1 MNQFAN
7 SYLFLISGLLQSHTP
22 VVFAKEDLSLLSA
35 VSGVI
40 SVITS
45 VLIISV
51 IILVISTG

>member
-7 SYLFLISGLLQSHTP
+7 SCLFLISGLLQSHTP
-22 VVFAKEDLSLLSA
+22 VVFAKEDLSLLSV

-45 VLIISV
+45 VITISV